1 MVPLSWY
8 IILSAVMFSIGV
20 FGFLS
25 RRNLI
30 IIFMSIE
37 LMLNSVNISLIAFS
51 HYLQSMRGQIL
62 VFFIITVAAA
72 EAAIG
77 LAILIAFYRNN
88 PTVQFDERVECGA
101 GLCARPRYEGQT
113 HRFAPTRFRTSRN
126 DNNNSMNIRKRNI
139 C

>member
-8 IILSAVMFSIGV
+8 MVLSALMFSIGV

-77 LAILIAFYRNN
+77 LAILIAFYKNN
-88 PTVQFDERVECGA
+88 PTVKADEINLLKG
-101 GLCARPRYEGQT
+101 
-113 HRFAPTRFRTSRN
+113 
-126 DNNNSMNIRKRNI
+126 
-139 C
+139 